1 MGLLLQFA
9 QRTIT
14 DPVVFNLASRPKI
27 QPIDESQTNQRAAE
41 TGQDEIDEARHAR
54 KYFNF

>member
-54 KYFNF
+54 K